1 MTTPSVPNARCRIVA
16 AIDGNHN
23 GDPDAAWRLIDAA
36 RAAGADGVK
45 LEKRTV
51 AQAAVRQ
58 VLDRPAAGYAALG
71 ATYRKALE
79 RVDLPVEELA
89 RLCRSAGEMETW
101 IAAHDEEA
109 CRALAPV
116 PFGAWKIEAPVAVN
130 ATLLNEVAGDVRP
143 VVASVAGCSA
153 REIATLVDTVGP
165 RLTLLHEV
173 AAPTPGAGGVLD
185 VAPLASLAR
194 FGRPVGYADGS
205 LDQTPALMAVAL
217 GATVIEKRLTLDRT
231 GAGPDHRQ
239 SLLPGELAELVT
251 RVRELEAR
259 LGASRLPETAPE
271 VLDEL
276 AWRRVSIVAARP
288 IARGTTITSDML
300 VLKAPSRGLS
310 PRFLGAVIGRPALYD
325 IAEDDFI
332 TFGMVGL

>member
-1 MTTPSVPNARCRIVA
+1 MRCRIVA

-23 GDPDAAWRLIDAA
+23 GDPDAAWRLIEAA

-58 VLDRPAAGYAALG
+58 VLDRPAAAYTALG
-71 ATYRKALE
+71 TTYRKALE
-79 RVDLPVEELA
+79 RVDLPVEEIA
-89 RLCRSAGEMETW
+89 RLCRSAGELETW
-101 IAAHDEEA
+101 VAAHDEEA

-116 PFGAWKIEAPVAVN
+116 AFSAWKIEAPVVVHVP
-130 ATLLNEVAGDVRP
+130 LLAAIARDGRP
-143 VVASVAGCSA
+143 VVASVAGGSA
-153 REIATLVDTVGP
+153 REVATLVDTVGA
-165 RLTLLHEV
+165 RLTLIHEV
-173 AAPTPGAGGVLD
+173 AGPTPVAGGVLD
-185 VAPLASLAR
+185 VAPLASLIR
-194 FGRPVGYADGS
+194 LGRPVGYADGS

-231 GAGPDHRQ
+231 AAGPDHRH
-239 SLLPGELAELVT
+239 SMLPGELAELVG

-259 LGASRLPETAPE
+259 LAAEKLPETAPE

-276 AWRRVSIVAARP
+276 EWRRVSIVAARP
-288 IARGTTITSDML
+288 IAQGTTITSDML
-300 VLKAPSRGLS
+300 ALKPPSRGLS
-310 PRFLGAVIGRPALYD
+310 PRFLGAVVGRPALYD